1 MENKECVKICL
12 LGKSGVGKTCI
23 IKRFKDNQ
31 FDGELATTL
40 GGSYSVKNLTI
51 NNKEVQC
58 DLWDTAGQEK
68 YHSITKHFY
77 KDAYIICLVYDIT
90 DGDSFKEIKE
100 VWYEDLKKNGEKYTV
115 IGLVGNKTDMYEKEQ
130 VNEEEARQYAES
142 IGALCM
148 LVSAKNGDNINLLFE
163 KLVAQYL
170 GPEFSEKVEE
180 IKKSKGEV
188 AVINKNDAKKQK
200 NKKKCC

>member
-1 MENKECVKICL
+1 
-12 LGKSGVGKTCI
+12 
-23 IKRFKDNQ
+23 
-31 FDGELATTL
+31 
-40 GGSYSVKNLTI
+40 
-51 NNKEVQC
+51 
-58 DLWDTAGQEK
+58 
-68 YHSITKHFY
+68 
-77 KDAYIICLVYDIT
+77 
-90 DGDSFKEIKE
+90 
-100 VWYEDLKKNGEKYTV
+100 
-115 IGLVGNKTDMYEKEQ
+115 MYEKEQ

-180 IKKSKGEV
+180 IKKSNGEV